1 MCAHPTREDGREPH
15 TRGEAIDQRTVDNPR
30 AGDNPPPRVALDEM
44 DEEDEL
50 ELESDLAEPESD
62 LAESLDEP
70 LLEPLDDLAD
80 EEPDPESDR
89 ESVR

>member
-1 MCAHPTREDGREPH
+1 MRSTRSGFAQDAAADVVLE
-15 TRGEAIDQRTVDNPR
+15 
-30 AGDNPPPRVALDEM
+30 L

-50 ELESDLAEPESD
+50 ELESDLAEPESY